1 MTHEVVVNV
10 CYDWSGL
17 ETRPSEQGKGGLSME
32 IERQFLVDAIP
43 VLPREYDMIL
53 QGYVSTLP
61 EIRIRQVRTPD
72 NRERYFLTV
81 KRGAGLSREEWET
94 QITSTE
100 FSHLIE
106 RLEPDTE
113 FIEKRRY
120 RLPLCDGHTAEFHR
134 HEAALKGFNYV
145 EVEFSSEEE
154 ARAFDPPA
162 WFGREVTE
170 DPRFTYSRLA
180 RVDGPE
186 LAQKILA
193 MPPEKPPEELLEEAP
208 ETLGMLSVAET
219 TEAAEPEPDESPE
232 QPERT
237 EHTEHKERLE
247 EEFEHPLDGP
257 ER

>member
-1 MTHEVVVNV
+1 MTYEVVVNV
-10 CYDWSGL
+10 CYDWAGW
-17 ETRPSEQGKGGLSME
+17 ETHPPEPGKGALSME

-120 RLPLCDGHTAEFHR
+120 RLPLYDGRMAEFHR
-134 HEAALKGFNYV
+134 HEAALKGFDYV

-154 ARAFDPPA
+154 ARAFAPPA

-170 DPRFTYSRLA
+170 DSRFTYSRLA

-193 MPPEKPPEELLEEAP
+193 VPPEKPPEELLEEA
-208 ETLGMLSVAET
+208 
-219 TEAAEPEPDESPE
+219 PEPDESPE

-237 EHTEHKERLE
+237 EHTEHQERLE
-247 EEFEHPLDGP
+247 EEFAPPLDGP

>member
-1 MTHEVVVNV
+1 MTYEVVVNV
-10 CYDWSGL
+10 CYDWAGW
-17 ETRPSEQGKGGLSME
+17 ETHPPEPGKGALSME

-120 RLPLCDGHTAEFHR
+120 RLPLYDGHMAEFHR
-134 HEAALKGFNYV
+134 HEAALKGFDYV

-170 DPRFTYSRLA
+170 DSRFTYSRLA

-193 MPPEKPPEELLEEAP
+193 VPPEKPPEELLEEA
-208 ETLGMLSVAET
+208 
-219 TEAAEPEPDESPE
+219 PEPDESPE

-237 EHTEHKERLE
+237 EHTEHQERLE
-247 EEFEHPLDGP
+247 EELAHPLDGP